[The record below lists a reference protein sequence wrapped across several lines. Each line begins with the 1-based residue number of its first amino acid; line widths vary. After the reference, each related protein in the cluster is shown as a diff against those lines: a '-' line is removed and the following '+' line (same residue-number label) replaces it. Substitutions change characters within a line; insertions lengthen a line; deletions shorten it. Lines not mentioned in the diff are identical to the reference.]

1 MLRILS
7 RSILLTLAIMAAGS
21 VLSYPLSQAFGIA
34 FYPYVLVMNL
44 LVPVVVAFP
53 LATFTFWQTEKL
65 KETLRDLE
73 LANSLLIEKSNRDPL
88 TGMYSREAF
97 IDAFK
102 VCRRRVEKGVLLM
115 IDADFFK
122 LINDTYGHLT
132 GDDALRMIASS
143 VLGAVRRGDIAGRIG
158 GEEFAIFLPGT
169 SVDEARIIAE
179 RIRRDVE
186 VLSFIPVDKAHR
198 LSVSI
203 GGAEVVGD
211 QGISSAMRL
220 ADLILYKAKSGGR
233 YMAVIAAADE
243 LIAG

>member
-21 VLSYPLSQAFGIA
+21 VLSYPLSQVFGIA

-44 LVPVVVAFP
+44 LVPMVVAFP

-186 VLSFIPVDKAHR
+186 VLSFIPVDTAHR

-211 QGISSAMRL
+211 QGISSAMRQ
-220 ADLILYKAKSGGR
+220 ADLNLYKAKSGGR
-233 YMAVIAAADE
+233 NMAVIAAADE